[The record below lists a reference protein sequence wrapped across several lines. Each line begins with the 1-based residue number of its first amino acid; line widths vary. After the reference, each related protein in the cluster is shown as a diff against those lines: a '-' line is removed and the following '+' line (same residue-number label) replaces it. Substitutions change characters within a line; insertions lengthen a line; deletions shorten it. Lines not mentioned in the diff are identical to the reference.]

1 MTQPTFRE
9 MVYGAGVTGA
19 QIERKLGF
27 SKGFVAERLRSRRQF
42 TFDQMQAIASMVGKP
57 AVELYELH
65 VKEFYEGGLADDRRK
80 INPLWTPEQD
90 ALLRDYAA
98 RGLTIPAAAKEL
110 GRSYP
115 ATYGRAVKL
124 RLNFVRADKGE
135 AREMMQQGYD
145 AAQPIQKAND
155 DAIAALYA
163 KHGRYQDVTFRRQGS
178 TGRAPMR
185 PDCITVT
192 GSTGQMCVEAA
203 R

>member
-1 MTQPTFRE
+1 MQTFRDI
-9 MVYGAGVTGA
+9 VYAAGITGA

-27 SKGFVAERLRSRRQF
+27 SKGYVGERLRSRRQF
-42 TFDQMQAIASMVGKP
+42 KYAEIEAIAAMAGKP

-65 VKEFYEGGLADDRRK
+65 VKEFYEGGLAEDRRK

-98 RGLTIPAAAKEL
+98 RGLTIPAAAKAL

-135 AREMMQQGYD
+135 AREMMQHGYD
-145 AAQPIQKAND
+145 AAQPIQKAD
-155 DAIAALYA
+155 EDAIAALYA
-163 KHGRYQDVTFRRQGS
+163 KHGRYQDVTFRREGS
-178 TGRAPMR
+178 TGRAPIR
-185 PDCITVT
+185 PDRITVT